1 MTTRRST
8 LLAIGMLIALGPG
21 ASRSPGHDGDSSRK
35 LDRGPT
41 VDEHWK
47 LDFGFPGF
55 DRLNK
60 KLQRDFDDF
69 REPTTAEMF
78 VAMASA
84 PAAVNAH
91 DVGSWSPV
99 LPTPVV
105 AIHAA
110 LLVDGRLLFWD
121 SVSDRPSTEEPVHD
135 RTRAALL
142 DPVTTN
148 LTRVD
153 NLSTGYNL
161 FCAGLAHLPDGRV
174 LIAGGNLNAALDGT
188 QTIHFFDHVTQSWSL
203 SPQSMAA
210 ARWYPSV
217 TPLATGELL
226 ITSGGTRTHEVFT
239 TEETLR
245 VLSSTTLQMPLYP
258 WLHAATNGNAFLFGP
273 TDRMGYLNTNG
284 TGTWQGLG
292 GRDGIDRFYGSFA
305 MFDIGKVFATGGG
318 SSVRS
323 SVVID
328 FMNPNIA
335 PQVFVAADM
344 ANGRR
349 QHNLT
354 VLPDGTVLATGGN
367 DNGAKLIDMNA
378 GVYAAELWD
387 PATNQWRVLASA
399 ARTRQYHSTA
409 ILLPD
414 GRVFTG
420 GGGVCGKCADVGY
433 LENNYEIFSPPYLF
447 ASGGSGLAP
456 RPEITFAPASVVYD
470 ESFTIST
477 PDASTI
483 QQVVMMRVASVTHSV
498 DFEQRRVPLRFTR
511 NGGTLNAVAPP
522 NSNVAPPG
530 FYMLFL
536 IDDDGVPSVAEMVQV
551 TSNGLGAPIIVAA
564 TPSAGAAILS
574 WIPVQGATAYLIRR
588 GTTPG
593 QYTASSTVGSVMTHV
608 VTGLAAGTRQYFAI
622 AAVNGSET
630 GGLSNEISVDIPAS
644 SGVTNLAL
652 GKLASQS
659 TTEQGGIAPRA
670 VDGNTNGSFSAGS
683 VTLTK
688 SRRRPWWT
696 VDVGAVFDIGE
707 VRLWN
712 RTDCCSARLSNFRVF
727 VSDVPFTSN
736 SLPET
741 VNQPGVTTYS
751 FPGTFTGSLTIPVHR
766 TGRFVRVQLAGTDY
780 LSLAEVKVFSAPA
793 AFASSM
799 RSLLRS
805 NDRSEARRPSPRKP
819 PLR

>member
-1 MTTRRST
+1 MSIGRLGRLACS
-8 LLAIGMLIALGPG
+8 LLIVSGLG
-21 ASRSPGHDGDSSRK
+21 AHRLVGHDGHSSRK
-35 LDRGPT
+35 PDRGPT
-41 VDEHWK
+41 VEEHWK

-55 DRLNK
+55 DRLNE
-60 KLQRDFDDF
+60 KLQRNFDEF

-78 VAMASA
+78 VGMAST
-84 PAAVNAH
+84 PAAPNSQL
-91 DVGSWSPV
+91 VGSWSPV
-99 LPTPVV
+99 RPTPVV
-105 AIHAA
+105 AIHTAV
-110 LLVDGRLLFWD
+110 LVDGRLLFWD
-121 SVSDRPSTEEPVHD
+121 SVSDQPSTEEPVHD
-135 RTRAALL
+135 RTRAAIL

-153 NLSTGYNL
+153 NLTTGYNL

-292 GRDGIDRFYGSFA
+292 SRDGIDRFYGSFA
-305 MFDIGKVFATGGG
+305 MFDIGKVLAAGGG

-328 FMNPNIA
+328 FMNPNVA

-387 PATNQWRVLASA
+387 PATNQWRLLASA

-420 GGGVCGKCADVGY
+420 GGGICGKCADVGY

-447 ASGGSGLAP
+447 ASDGSGLSP

-477 PDASTI
+477 PDASAI

-511 NGGTLNAVAPP
+511 NGGALNAVAPP

-536 IDDDGVPSVAEMVQV
+536 IDDDGVPSVAEMVHV
-551 TSNGLGAPIIVAA
+551 TSNGLGAPMIVAA
-564 TPSAGAAILS
+564 APSGGAAVLS
-574 WIPVQGATAYLIRR
+574 WIPVQGATGYRVDR
-588 GTTPG
+588 GTAPG
-593 QYTASSTVGSVMTHV
+593 HYTATSSVGSVTSHV
-608 VTGLAAGTRQYFAI
+608 VTGLTPGVRYYFAI
-622 AAVNGSET
+622 AATNGGDTS
-630 GGLSNEISVDIPAS
+630 GPSNEVAVDIPTG

-652 GKLASQS
+652 GKPATQVATLDGGVAS
-659 TTEQGGIAPRA
+659 RA
-670 VDGNTNGSFSAGS
+670 VDGNTNGSFPAGS
-683 VTLTK
+683 VTLTP
-688 SRRRPWWT
+688 SRHRPWWSL
-696 VDVGAVFDIGE
+696 DLGAVFDIGQI
-707 VRLWN
+707 RLWN

-736 SLPET
+736 SLPGT

-751 FPGTFTGSLTIPVHR
+751 FSGTFTGSLTIPVDR

-780 LSLAEVKVFSAPA
+780 LSLAEVEVLSAPS
-793 AFASSM
+793 FASSM